1 MINNLSDWIYRQ
13 SAPRATGMILDMGE
27 EDFQN
32 SIKNLENLKN
42 KIAEAYEL
50 VKNTREADSSS
61 LSSSTYSSNVN
72 NDLSNN
78 TVWVYVSLNIN
89 SLIIVLILLYKLCY
103 LFLFASCTIIT

>member
-1 MINNLSDWIYRQ
+1 
-13 SAPRATGMILDMGE
+13 MILDMGE
-27 EDFQN
+27 EDFQT

-89 SLIIVLILLYKLCY
+89 SLIIVIVLILIYNLCY
-103 LFLFASCTIIT
+103 LFLLHHSK